1 MLILFCLF
9 LIYTAQ
15 AGEVEELI
23 EYALK
28 KSPRL
33 KVYENLKA
41 STKRRE
47 EYSKSLPNPSL
58 SFGLNNLPLNRPY
71 PSKYEPMSSFSVGI
85 GQRYVLGVK
94 RERDAL
100 MARAEEEVFEVQED
114 VAKRELIRDI
124 KLKYLEWLYIQ
135 KREEISKRSLEEIYR
150 LEKLAEE
157 NYKLGRSKLSDILSL
172 KGEALRIE
180 GEVKRLKEERNIVK
194 EEIDSLVGKSFE
206 LKGEGSEIKEAL
218 EDINLEKT
226 PFIKQALKERERI
239 RAEVER
245 LKVEYLP
252 DFEVMAEYMI
262 RPGLEN
268 MVNLRVS
275 FDIPIRRSIREDLL
289 VLGKM
294 QELKAKDWEIENLK
308 LYLRRDVVCGMDVR
322 ISPRLMA
329 QVKLK
334 DGSYKYAESPK
345 HILQYYLKNKD
356 RISELWVKDYESG
369 KWIDGAKAFYVI
381 VHEGPMGDD
390 LLAFQSRISA
400 QRHAGK
406 GKVYSLKDIDKEF

>member
-28 KSPRL
+28 NSPRL
-33 KVYENLKA
+33 KIYEELKA
-41 STKRRE
+41 STKHRE

-58 SFGLNNLPLNRPY
+58 SFGLNNLPINKPY

-85 GQRYVLGVK
+85 SQRYVLGVK

-100 MARAEEEVFEVQED
+100 MARAEGEVFKAQED

-135 KREEISKRSLEEIYR
+135 KREELLKRNLEEIYK
-150 LEKLAEE
+150 LEKFAEE
-157 NYKLGRSKLSDILSL
+157 NYKFGRSRLSHILSL

-180 GEVKRLKEERNIVK
+180 GEIKKLKEERSIVK

-206 LKGEGSEIKEAL
+206 LKGEDFEIKESL
-218 EDINLEKT
+218 EEINLEET
-226 PFIKQALKERERI
+226 PFMKQALKERERI
-239 RAEVER
+239 RVEIER
-245 LKVEYLP
+245 LKVDYLP

-268 MVNLRVS
+268 MVNLRAS
-275 FDIPIRRSIREDLL
+275 FDIPIKRSKREDLL

-294 QELKAKDWEIENLK
+294 QELKAKDWEIGNLR
-308 LYLRRDVVCGMDVR
+308 LYLRRE
-322 ISPRLMA
+322 INSLRL
-329 QVKLK
+329 QR
-334 DGSYKYAESPK
+334 E
-345 HILQYYLKNKD
+345 
-356 RISELWVKDYESG
+356 R
-369 KWIDGAKAFYVI
+369 AKALRAITEELLEEKERELKALEAYYSYGRADFS
-381 VHEGPMGDD
+381 D
-390 LLAFQSRISA
+390 LLMLYRDLWEIRMKLLELEQEI
-400 QRHAGK
+400 K
-406 GKVYSLKDIDKEF
+406 DLIIKEEVYR